1 MAKKPQK
8 YRTGIRSATKT
19 QEKQIVQNAKKI
31 LEDPLIALPK
41 CLNPKCK
48 GLLGKCY
55 FKTEFKEIE
64 KIRSIKN
71 DEKKITRHTK
81 GDNLVSAIAGTL
93 LIAHSQKAPYLAV
106 AKLPHGTVPY
116 AKRGDANWE
125 KLIGV
130 QHFTDPQLR
139 LLSVGEKAVKKGLHI
154 YSTNDAM
161 FCTGNEAHPPV
172 EFIQFVSKKLG
183 LNNDYTCKHLNKK
196 IVKEKKTIQQPYIRI
211 KWISGKKIIG
221 VCKECSQGNTLTRL
235 KQYFY
240 SPDDEFQVE
249 VVSREIE
256 CISNCPKCK
265 IKPRMD
271 ENIDTLPYIEGKM
284 SDNAFIEYYKN
295 ESKKQIEKLDEKI
308 IIMDDKCYG
317 DDTTRF
323 IEDLN
328 PTKWEKLGLEY
339 ILNKITAPLI
349 IPRITPNKILEKY
362 WEEYGKEILKK
373 LVQDEVQ
380 VQEILTMSALP
391 SEMLEKA
398 LNMSEKKEILSN
410 LPRYENLPP
419 LAGLADA
426 IARAYKTLGKKEAIK
441 IISSAGNKIKDKSV
455 AYSFLLAMDQ
465 GQDLSWKYSPV
476 EKELGQHLQVYAKKL
491 LNAQSQ
497 NYHDALQ
504 ELIFATGSTEKIK
517 R

>member
-1 MAKKPQK
+1 MAKKPRK

-31 LEDPLIALPK
+31 LEDPSVALPT
-41 CLNPKCK
+41 CLNPNCK
-48 GLLGKCY
+48 GIFGKCY
-55 FKTEFKEIE
+55 FKKEFREIE

-71 DEKKITRHTK
+71 DEKKIMRYTK
-81 GDNLVSAIAGTL
+81 GDNLISAIAGTL

-106 AKLPHGTVPY
+106 AKLPNGTIPY

-130 QHFTDPQLR
+130 QHFTDSRLR

-154 YSTNDAM
+154 YSSNDTM
-161 FCTGNEAHPPV
+161 FCTGNEANPPE
-172 EFIQFVSKKLG
+172 EFLQYVSKKLG

-196 IVKEKKTIQQPYIRI
+196 IVEEKKTTQQPYIRI
-211 KWISGKKIIG
+211 EWTSGKKIIG
-221 VCKECSQGNTLTRL
+221 LCKECSQENTLTRI

-249 VVSREIE
+249 VISQEID
-256 CISNCPKCK
+256 CLSKCPTCK
-265 IKPRMD
+265 IKERMD
-271 ENIDTLPYIEGKM
+271 EKIDTRHYIEGKM
-284 SDNAFIEYYKN
+284 SDKAFIEYYRN
-295 ESKKQIEKLDEKI
+295 ERKKEIEKLDEKI

-317 DDTTRF
+317 DNINRF

-328 PTKWEKLGLEY
+328 PTKWEKLGLNY
-339 ILNKITAPLI
+339 ILNKITTPLV
-349 IPRITPNKILEKY
+349 IPRTTPNKILEKY
-362 WEEYGKEILKK
+362 WGEYREGILRK
-373 LVQDEVQ
+373 LVQDDAQ
-380 VQEILTMSALP
+380 VKKILKMNALP

-398 LNMSEKKEILSN
+398 VKKAEKQEILSN

-419 LAGLADA
+419 LANLADT
-426 IARAYKTLGKKEAIK
+426 IARGYKTLGKKEAVK
-441 IISSAGNKIKDKSV
+441 IISSVGNNTKEKSV
-455 AYSFLLAMDQ
+455 AYAFLFAMDQ
-465 GQDLSWKYSPV
+465 GQDMSWKYSPV
-476 EKELGQHLQVYAKKL
+476 EKELGEHLQGYAKKL

-497 NYHDALQ
+497 NYHDVLQ
-504 ELIFATGSTEKIK
+504 DLVFATGSTEKIK